1 MHKRGIV
8 LMICCMVLVSCTAAF
23 AQQKGQKGITLGLPG
38 SVGFVWHVSDSF
50 AIRPEAS
57 VSFMSG
63 HSNPTEVNEFLVDP
77 VSASSSGS
85 AWGLGASALF
95 YVHRKDAVSLYLSPR
110 FTYSRTSTT
119 SESSSAGLT
128 RTTEITT
135 SVYPEVPRSVCS
147 TRSVPGSAC
156 LVSWG
161 SSTAISATPL
171 RIPASPWPPVKPL
184 RRREPGE
191 RGPVSERRSTS
202 REIHIRL
209 GVARPRKRKRSARR
223 VQLRRSETLTRD
235 ADRGEAVAPSYYCDS
250 R

>member
-135 SVYPEVPRSVCS
+135 SVYS
-147 TRSVPGSAC
+147 GSASFGVQYA
-156 LVSWG
+156 LSSRFSLFGELGIVYSDQRNSASYSG
-161 SSTAISATPL
+161 LPVASGETSSTART
-171 RIPASPWPPVKPL
+171 W
-184 RRREPGE
+184 G
-191 RGPVSERRSTS
+191 
-202 REIHIRL
+202 
-209 GVARPRKRKRSARR
+209 
-223 VQLRRSETLTRD
+223 TRTGIG
-235 ADRGEAVAPSYYCDS
+235 AAIYF
-250 R
+250 